1 MEKNILELLG
11 FDTIKESLK
20 QYSVSACGTALI
32 ESQEPEA
39 DFEKWQEKQ
48 KIFINFKSI
57 FDKVTEFPEFSFPD
71 IENYAVLAAKPG
83 SVLEAVELAQIHAF
97 LKAAAVLKKFL

>member
-11 FDTIKESLK
+11 FDIIKESLK
-20 QYSVSACGTALI
+20 QYSVSACGAQLI
-32 ESQEPEA
+32 EDQEPET
-39 DFEKWQEKQ
+39 DFEKWQERE

-57 FDKVTEFPEFSFPD
+57 LDKVVDFPDFSFPN
-71 IENYAVLAAKPG
+71 IENYVVLAAKPG

-97 LKAAAVLKKFL
+97 LKSAAVLKKFL